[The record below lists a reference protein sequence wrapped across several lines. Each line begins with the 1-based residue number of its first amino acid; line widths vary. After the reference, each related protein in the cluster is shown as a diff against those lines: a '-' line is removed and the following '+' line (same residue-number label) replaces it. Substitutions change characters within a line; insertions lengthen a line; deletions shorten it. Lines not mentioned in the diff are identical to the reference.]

1 MLGRTAT
8 EEEKNAGHRREDT
21 VTDSDPPG
29 KQRSVISDHRRMVV
43 RVGIV
48 VSWVLLGVFAGFAIS
63 HGVIGE
69 PEVWVPMLGL
79 GVAAAVVTAVPWRRI
94 IDLPIGDVVAVAWAG
109 ALVVGLVATN
119 EVRNGPPLLAGYA
132 AVVVLAAALLL
143 RPALLALVSGLTAA
157 GYLLAVAGS
166 PASLSAAE
174 VVVGLAT
181 LGVVALLALL
191 LSLSLGRHLSA
202 TEEQLAALQQRKA
215 ELQAREADLTRLYA
229 VSRTIGAGTS
239 IGEVLPELVSRVA
252 GSVDA
257 KVGVVLFYSPEQ
269 NALEVI
275 SPIWVAGHA
284 LRAEGYRLLLTER
297 GLAQRVFIASEPAM
311 ENDAGSFEDDP
322 LLADLADDNVAAVP
336 LRLESQTIGVLM
348 VTDKWRGP
356 FTDADLD
363 VLESLSAPAALILNH
378 LARFQ
383 EAQDTTA
390 RMEELARL
398 KTDFVSTV
406 SHELRTPLTSI
417 IGALATLARPQL
429 APEDPSAR
437 QLLDSARKQAT
448 RLKGL
453 IEDLLVVSRLDGR
466 ALPVRPEPIEF
477 PAFIKE
483 LIQSLPGADNVIR
496 LDIADD
502 LGGFQADP
510 EHLSRVLINLIENSF
525 RYASGSPVDIG
536 AHPVGRE
543 VRIRVADHGP
553 GIPYELHDHVFDR
566 FTQVDAHEVRR
577 GAGAGLGL
585 SIVRGLTEAMGGRV
599 WFEPTLGGGATFV
612 VALPRRPGVVERD
625 PR

>member
-1 MLGRTAT
+1 
-8 EEEKNAGHRREDT
+8 
-21 VTDSDPPG
+21 
-29 KQRSVISDHRRMVV
+29 
-43 RVGIV
+43 
-48 VSWVLLGVFAGFAIS
+48 
-63 HGVIGE
+63 
-69 PEVWVPMLGL
+69 
-79 GVAAAVVTAVPWRRI
+79 
-94 IDLPIGDVVAVAWAG
+94 
-109 ALVVGLVATN
+109 
-119 EVRNGPPLLAGYA
+119 
-132 AVVVLAAALLL
+132 
-143 RPALLALVSGLTAA
+143 
-157 GYLLAVAGS
+157 
-166 PASLSAAE
+166 
-174 VVVGLAT
+174 
-181 LGVVALLALL
+181 
-191 LSLSLGRHLSA
+191 
-202 TEEQLAALQQRKA
+202 
-215 ELQAREADLTRLYA
+215 
-229 VSRTIGAGTS
+229 
-239 IGEVLPELVSRVA
+239 
-252 GSVDA
+252 
-257 KVGVVLFYSPEQ
+257 
-269 NALEVI
+269 
-275 SPIWVAGHA
+275 
-284 LRAEGYRLLLTER
+284 
-297 GLAQRVFIASEPAM
+297 
-311 ENDAGSFEDDP
+311 
-322 LLADLADDNVAAVP
+322 
-336 LRLESQTIGVLM
+336 M